1 LGALPTMQLLVQ
13 PGAIYMPKDGKDDP
27 DMLAAWNDMNQLPT
41 PAERQAAF
49 ARMQKITLDKV
60 YAVPFGSFTKVQ
72 AVRSDVEGFVPF
84 RIPRMSNVW
93 LQK

>member
-1 LGALPTMQLLVQ
+1 
-13 PGAIYMPKDGKDDP
+13 
-27 DMLAAWNDMNQLPT
+27 
-41 PAERQAAF
+41 
-49 ARMQKITLDKV
+49 
-60 YAVPFGSFTKVQ
+60 VQ

>member
-1 LGALPTMQLLVQ
+1 
-13 PGAIYMPKDGKDDP
+13 
-27 DMLAAWNDMNQLPT
+27 MNQLPT
-41 PAERQAAF
+41 SAERQAAF

-93 LQK
+93 FQK